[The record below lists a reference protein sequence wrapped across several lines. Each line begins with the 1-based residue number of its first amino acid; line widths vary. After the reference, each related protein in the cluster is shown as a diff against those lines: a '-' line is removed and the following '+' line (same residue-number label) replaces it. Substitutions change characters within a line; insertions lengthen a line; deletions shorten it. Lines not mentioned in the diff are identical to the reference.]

1 MIEYKSNTIL
11 STIKNNNQKV
21 VLFGAGQIGEICLF
35 AINQKGIKVDFFCDS
50 SELKHGKKILGI
62 KTISPEELE
71 KFDKKTNIF
80 ISNNYVTVVNNL
92 LKEKNF
98 SNIYNCSEI
107 LDKADFKN
115 SSLSLAPLKIE
126 RFVEFYK
133 NMCLKDEY
141 LVNGTLNLKS
151 IDIQITERCSLK
163 CKDCSNLMQY
173 YKKPENAVLDVLFKA
188 IERFMACVNN
198 VYEFRIIGGDP
209 FMNKDF
215 HKVVNKLKDYEQVKK
230 IAVYTN
236 ARIIPKGEN
245 LECLKN
251 KKVILDI
258 SDYGLLDKSKKKVDE
273 VIKVLKE
280 HDILYTS
287 QVFNA
292 WSDCGRILPFQKRT
306 EKELHRVFNNC
317 CNSDILSLLHGKLY
331 RCPFSANATNLKAI
345 PHDATDIVNLIDETI
360 PLDELKIKMKK
371 LVYDKKS
378 LTACNYCNGR
388 DYTTPIIDAAI
399 QTNKVLPY

>member
-1 MIEYKSNTIL
+1 
-11 STIKNNNQKV
+11 
-21 VLFGAGQIGEICLF
+21 
-35 AINQKGIKVDFFCDS
+35 
-50 SELKHGKKILGI
+50 
-62 KTISPEELE
+62 
-71 KFDKKTNIF
+71 
-80 ISNNYVTVVNNL
+80 
-92 LKEKNF
+92 
-98 SNIYNCSEI
+98 
-107 LDKADFKN
+107 
-115 SSLSLAPLKIE
+115 
-126 RFVEFYK
+126 
-133 NMCLKDEY
+133 MCLKDEY

-399 QTNKVLPY
+399 QTNKVLTY